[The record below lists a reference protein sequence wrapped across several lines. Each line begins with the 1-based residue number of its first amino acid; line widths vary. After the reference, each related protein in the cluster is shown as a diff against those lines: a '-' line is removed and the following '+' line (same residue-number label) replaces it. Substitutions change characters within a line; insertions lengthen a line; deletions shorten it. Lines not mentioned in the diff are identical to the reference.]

1 MPDLKLTLAC
11 WDYDRTR
18 PLIDGRV
25 KPEGI
30 DLDIEIL
37 RPRQA
42 FQRMLDKK
50 EFDVSELSLAS
61 YTALKGRGECPFAA
75 VPVALS
81 KIFRHSCI
89 YVRSGAGISTPQ
101 DLKGKRVGTSQ
112 WGSTGLVF
120 MRGMLQHDY
129 GVRPQDMHW
138 FMGGLNTFVEPP
150 LIALNLPKDIRLDF
164 LSGTQTLEQM
174 FAAGELDALLSL
186 YIPKL
191 FLEGSPAIARLF
203 PNYKEVE
210 QDYYRRTRILPI
222 MHTVVLREDIYRAHP
237 WAARSIYRAFV
248 QARDLAVGG
257 LYDTD
262 ALRVALPW
270 LIDHVKE
277 ARRVF
282 GADFWAY
289 GLEPNRPTFEAI
301 GRYVHEQGLSPR
313 MVGADELFAP
323 RVTRKRGRGHTE
335 PVARVNSINQR
346 LNGLLRKREPLRPYR
361 HGWSIALVSPM
372 RGPTATSMSC
382 ARAKIANGGSSNA
395 RPYCAPVI
403 PSAWHSRPGPA
414 HNSRSSATP
423 RRRRIAASP
432 CVGAS
437 ARISIA
443 LALPCAS
450 HTKLR
455 HQWMP

>member
-1 MPDLKLTLAC
+1 MPNLKLTLAC

-30 DLDIEIL
+30 DLDITIL

-50 EFDVSELSLAS
+50 EFQVSELSLAS
-61 YTALKGRGECPFAA
+61 YTALKGRGDCPFVA

-89 YVRSGAGISTPQ
+89 YVRAGASIKTPQ

-112 WGSTGLVF
+112 WSSTGLVF

-129 GVRPQDMHW
+129 GVLAQDMHW
-138 FMGGLNTFVEPP
+138 FMGGLNSFVEPP
-150 LIALNLPKDIRLDF
+150 LIPLDLPPAIRLDF
-164 LSGTQTLEQM
+164 LSGNATLERM

-186 YIPKL
+186 YIPEL
-191 FLEGSPAIARLF
+191 FLAGSPAIARLF
-203 PNYKEVE
+203 SNYKEIE
-210 QDYYRRTRILPI
+210 QDYYRRTRIFPI
-222 MHTVVLREDIYRAHP
+222 MHTVVLREDVHRAHP

-248 QARDLAVGG
+248 QARDLAVNG

-270 LIDHVKE
+270 LIDHVEE
-277 ARRVF
+277 ARRVI
-282 GADFWAY
+282 GENFWAY

-313 MVGADELFAP
+313 VVSADELFAP
-323 RVTRKRGRGHTE
+323 DVE
-335 PVARVNSINQR
+335 
-346 LNGLLRKREPLRPYR
+346 
-361 HGWSIALVSPM
+361 
-372 RGPTATSMSC
+372 
-382 ARAKIANGGSSNA
+382 
-395 RPYCAPVI
+395 
-403 PSAWHSRPGPA
+403 
-414 HNSRSSATP
+414 
-423 RRRRIAASP
+423 
-432 CVGAS
+432 
-437 ARISIA
+437 
-443 LALPCAS
+443 
-450 HTKLR
+450 
-455 HQWMP
+455 